1 MRRALAAN
9 RFALMADVCGLM
21 DHVRPRS
28 QPAPAPNDRNKTVDR
43 PIPSENTV
51 ADEGSGQ
58 LARAPLP
65 RALINWRLLRPRVPL
80 HRMPLRHD
88 EYRRKYQR
96 DLKAPD

>member
-9 RFALMADVCGLM
+9 RFAPMADVCGLT
-21 DHVRPRS
+21 DRVRPQSR
-28 QPAPAPNDRNKTVDR
+28 PVPAPNDRNKTVDR

-51 ADEGSGQ
+51 ADEGSAQ

-65 RALINWRLLRPRVPL
+65 RALIDWRSLRPCVPL
-80 HRMPLRHD
+80 YRMRLRHD
-88 EYRRKYQR
+88 EYRRRYRR